1 MKRII
6 VAISIAATLLLFW
19 ADAASAKD
27 GWDLYRK
34 ARPTGL
40 AKLVADSY
48 VAGKVLTPFGV
59 PEGPPIEYDRTANMD
74 SVTIVIGPIG
84 PDFFYSYP
92 EWPARFASH
101 DVILLKGNPPNSNK
115 EYTIIVIQEE
125 SVIDP
130 GASFIYDKENP
141 ILLQFWTGLDPEE
154 PTTTIGAPDGEIV
167 NFIGSGRTEKLFPE
181 EIGSFGITGA
191 GSIAMHNVVIADHQ
205 YGMSVNLTNFRN
217 SSVTGSGVYVF
228 NNTIGFIP
236 PGDPDN
242 RMQAGGREYDAQL
255 NLTDSWFGNNLYAD
269 IGPIRKYSRFG
280 GTISQS
286 ALMSPRPIIVE
297 DIGKQW
303 IERKLELRDCA
314 YNADIIPYL
323 DAQFSFAS
331 KMVKLTQAVNG
342 SVSQYWP
349 IEAPLLLFDSNHD
362 GILDTG
368 DLKYL
373 ADRFSQPIGGLEV
386 PWYLDTNNNGA
397 VDLEDLLVAGFQYTG
412 TASVEEM
419 ANSAKAESL
428 ATVLVRYPDIV
439 AAVRQNTTLWDAL
452 GSLLAPTAIKDEST
466 AKPSQ
471 FALHQ
476 NYPNPFNSQTTIR
489 FAIGRPTEVQLVVR
503 DLLGRVVRVL
513 TQEYLGIGI
522 YSEKWDGKNEQ
533 GVDVGSGVYLYE
545 MKAGSERL
553 VKKLMILR

>member
-6 VAISIAATLLLFW
+6 VVVLSAAALLLFW
-19 ADAASAKD
+19 ADAASAQEKE
-27 GWDLYRK
+27 GWDVYRR
-34 ARPTGL
+34 ARPAGL
-40 AKLVADSY
+40 AKLPAPV
-48 VAGKVLTPFGV
+48 GKLLAPFGV
-59 PEGPPIEYDRTANMD
+59 PEGPPIEYDRTVNMD
-74 SVTIVIGPIG
+74 SVTIVIGPSE
-84 PDFFYSYP
+84 PMFSYDK
-92 EWPARFASH
+92 FITVITKN
-101 DVILLKGNPPNSNK
+101 DVVLLKGNPPDDRKRYNDIAL
-115 EYTIIVIQEE
+115 YFGIQIE
-125 SVIDP
+125 P
-130 GASFIYDKENP
+130 GAVIVFDREHPVMLGFLSSF
-141 ILLQFWTGLDPEE
+141 DPET
-154 PTTTIGAPDGEIV
+154 PTATIGTPGGEMV

-181 EIGSFGITGA
+181 EVGSFGIA
-191 GSIAMHNVVIADHQ
+191 GSGDITMHNTIIHNHQ
-205 YGMSVNLTNFRN
+205 YGMSVGPTNFKN
-217 SSVTGSGVYVF
+217 SSLAGSGVYVF
-228 NNTIGFIP
+228 NNTVGLIP
-236 PGDPDN
+236 PGDPN
-242 RMQAGGREYDAQL
+242 NEMRFGVKEFEVKL

-280 GTISQS
+280 GTLSNT
-286 ALMSPRPIIVE
+286 ALMSPRPIVVE
-297 DIGKQW
+297 DMGEQW
-303 IERKLELRDCA
+303 IDRKLELRDCVFG
-314 YNADIIPYL
+314 ADVLPYL
-323 DAQFSFAS
+323 DERVSFAS
-331 KMVKLTQAVNG
+331 SMVALTETDQNG
-342 SVSQYWP
+342 FISQFWPQVPPVVS
-349 IEAPLLLFDSNHD
+349 FDYND
-362 GILDTG
+362 NGMIDTG
-368 DLKYL
+368 DLRYL
-373 ADRFSQPIGGLEV
+373 ADRFSQPINGSEV
-386 PWYLDTNNNGA
+386 PWYLDGNGNGV
-397 VDLEDLLVAGFQYTG
+397 VDLEELLAVGFAYTG
-412 TASVEEM
+412 AASVEEL